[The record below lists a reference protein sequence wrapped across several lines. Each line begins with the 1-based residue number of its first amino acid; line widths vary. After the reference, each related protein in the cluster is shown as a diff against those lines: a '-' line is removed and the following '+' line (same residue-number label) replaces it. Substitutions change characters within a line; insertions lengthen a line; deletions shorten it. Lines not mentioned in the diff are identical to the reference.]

1 VVVPLP
7 GLTLYGAANSQ
18 GSINFAD
25 STSGTDS
32 YDGGIVYAFGSGS
45 PSMTF
50 HVNGGAEAMR
60 ITSSGNVGI
69 GTSSPLMGLHFAK
82 SIGNIVYG
90 GLDGNTNEFLLRGN
104 VYYDTANARSQPIVT
119 GYQTQISL
127 QNNDGSIRL
136 LTSPSSVAAG
146 SAATITERMRI
157 NSSGNVGIGTSSPT
171 SKLQINGDGTTVRL
185 DGTANTSRNILIRNV
200 GGSAEGTLQT
210 DGNMHLL
217 QEDASKY
224 MRFSTANTERM
235 RIDSAGSVYI
245 GSTSDSGTGYHRISA
260 DGFVRHK
267 RAGEVVAVFDRGTSD
282 GDIVL
287 FRKDSA
293 TVGSIGTEGGDLTIG
308 TGDTGLQ
315 FGDGGEYIRPWNT
328 TTNTSR
334 DAALDLGVSTTR
346 FKDLYLSGTA
356 SVSKTRLTTNNTTY
370 WDLRRD
376 SSTGHFVVSDDGLG
390 DVFTILQSNGNVGI
404 GTSSP
409 SASAKLD
416 VNGNVIFR
424 IASATTSRTLGFTT
438 SNGVDG
444 WTIGNGVTASANQFV
459 IYSNTAGAARLLIN
473 SSGNV
478 GIGTTSPVKKLD
490 VAGTSRITGEATF
503 GNDILLTN
511 DAYVYS
517 SSGGSGVR
525 AGWFLDGTNQAVRG
539 YTAGTERMR
548 IDSSGN
554 VLFGVTS
561 LTNNGSYFKSSASDL
576 MQLNIGSTTTT
587 TQNVVVFR
595 NPNAAV
601 GTISTNASATAYNTS
616 SDQRLKENIADA
628 EDAGSKV
635 DAIQVRQ
642 FDWKADGSHQD
653 YGMIAQELAVVAP
666 EAVTQPENP
675 EEMMGVDY
683 SKLVPMLIKEIQS
696 LRNRVATLEGN

>member
-1 VVVPLP
+1 M
-7 GLTLYGAANSQ
+7 
-18 GSINFAD
+18 F
-25 STSGTDS
+25 
-32 YDGGIVYAFGSGS
+32 
-45 PSMTF
+45 
-50 HVNGGAEAMR
+50 
-60 ITSSGNVGI
+60 
-69 GTSSPLMGLHFAK
+69 
-82 SIGNIVYG
+82 
-90 GLDGNTNEFLLRGN
+90 
-104 VYYDTANARSQPIVT
+104 
-119 GYQTQISL
+119 
-127 QNNDGSIRL
+127 
-136 LTSPSSVAAG
+136 
-146 SAATITERMRI
+146 
-157 NSSGNVGIGTSSPT
+157 TSSPT

-601 GTISTNASATAYNTS
+601 GTISTNASATA
-616 SDQRLKENIADA
+616 
-628 EDAGSKV
+628 
-635 DAIQVRQ
+635 
-642 FDWKADGSHQD
+642 
-653 YGMIAQELAVVAP
+653 
-666 EAVTQPENP
+666 
-675 EEMMGVDY
+675 
-683 SKLVPMLIKEIQS
+683 
-696 LRNRVATLEGN
+696 TLEGN